1 MSVKVM
7 TFETTRM
14 RTVSAELRTS
24 ILQRMRAMPTGIRTV
39 GVTQSPTAAN
49 ARLKRLM
56 VRGCECKSNV
66 DHARMSIV
74 DIYPVSMASATGLK

>member
-1 MSVKVM
+1 MPADAGLTHAVIESRLAVRSATPTGTVM

-49 ARLKRLM
+49 ARLKRVM
-56 VRGCECKSNV
+56 VR
-66 DHARMSIV
+66 
-74 DIYPVSMASATGLK
+74 